1 MAADLYERILFLERL
16 SAKLDVGLANLAAAA
31 SAAQQGIREA
41 WQEIGPEEEDEEG
54 SPDRPVCPNGRA
66 ITFLFRDPCAT
77 APFDVTIH
85 WEGPAGEDEVRVFT
99 SSPHLLGGQAVTDYQ
114 KDPTWGEWTV
124 AATAPGHHD
133 VRRVVFYD
141 GKDCILGR
149 SVALCPTTIIVEATA
164 SSECGS
170 SGGVPGVDVDATI
183 TGRFVAPRP
192 VPRFYKTAP
201 SGLDDGMYSFCCTIF
216 DGTGET
222 DPGPSAA
229 MVQSSGDLNALSLP
243 DPPPGC
249 AFRIYSSDD
258 GGLTWHLYKSAEDSI
273 AFLDIPHDPAGI
285 APPGIN
291 TTGATVAGSGTTGV
305 GGLAEIPVLAPTW
318 LCAIDTISEK
328 SLAAVFTPSG
338 GRFGPATAE
347 GTINS
352 CISTVVA
359 TLPPAEGYACYSC
372 CGWPLP
378 GALPYSDDQGSCAL
392 SPDEVPAGSGHFD
405 CPFRGSYELDR
416 PAGPYVIAERADIEF
431 NPVNGYVKKKV
442 WFRDTS
448 TGIPFSWD
456 YVTEPSSV
464 EDDLCGGD
472 GSGTATGSFK
482 SSDHP
487 FVDDSVA
494 LGNWIV
500 SLP

>member
-1 MAADLYERILFLERL
+1 MAADLYESILFLERL
-16 SAKLDVGLANLAAAA
+16 SARLDVGLADLAAAA
-31 SAAQQGIREA
+31 NAAQQGIREA
-41 WQEIGPEEEDEEG
+41 WQEIGPEEEDEEA

-77 APFDVTIH
+77 APFDVTIR
-85 WEGPAGEDEVRVFT
+85 WRGPAGEDEVRVFT

-170 SGGVPGVDVDATI
+170 SGGAPGVDVDVTI
-183 TGRFVAPRP
+183 TGKFKAPRT

-222 DPGPSAA
+222 DPGPSVAW
-229 MVQSSGDLNALSLP
+229 VQSSGSLNALNLP

-249 AFRIYSSDD
+249 TFRIYSSND

-273 AFLDIPHDPAGI
+273 AFLDLPHDPAGV
-285 APPGIN
+285 APPGVN
-291 TTGATVAGSGTTGV
+291 TTGATIAGSGTTAE

-328 SLAAVFTPSG
+328 SLGAVFTPTG
-338 GRFGPATAE
+338 DRLGPATAD
-347 GTINS
+347 GSINS
-352 CISTVVA
+352 CVGTVAAV
-359 TLPPAEGYACYSC
+359 LPPAEGYACFSC

-378 GALPYSDDQGSCAL
+378 IDGLLSYTDDKGSATIE
-392 SPDEVPAGSGHFD
+392 DDGSGCKWTGDYAFD
-405 CPFRGSYELDR
+405 EPCSVSIGYAVLTATHGTITWEPASGYATKTVFFSDGANSYVQTYR
-416 PAGPYVIAERADIEF
+416 TRAD
-431 NPVNGYVKKKV
+431 
-442 WFRDTS
+442 
-448 TGIPFSWD
+448 
-456 YVTEPSSV
+456 SV
-464 EDDLCGGD
+464 IDDLCSGD
-472 GSGTATGSFK
+472 GSGVATGSY
-482 SSDHP
+482 SPGGP
-487 FVDDSVA
+487 FPIPDDCG
-494 LGNWIV
+494 LGDWVV
-500 SLP
+500 SA